1 MNQKENMISPNELTI
16 TNTENELIE
25 LTEDLLRDAK
35 ASIHNNKT
43 LSVPIAELSTLGAGI
58 SSLIPAFNTVTQ
70 TT

>member
-43 LSVPIAELSTLGAGI
+43 LSVPIAE
-58 SSLIPAFNTVTQ
+58 
-70 TT
+70 